1 MTHRL
6 ASTCTIALIILIM
19 LCMGSCVCVQ
29 CVCTVCGGVFIL
41 SVCMSY
47 VYIDIVVAPSLSLSL
62 TPFSY
67 NVHELPLPLSLSSF
81 SLPPSSLPP
90 SLVWYGSRK
99 VADSVYSVRVQ
110 PPVPICLKAG
120 GVYIYAAVN
129 ERPSVFCFNCNNTTE
144 CRRGQSM

>member
-1 MTHRL
+1 MWW
-6 ASTCTIALIILIM
+6 S
-19 LCMGSCVCVQ
+19 VD
-29 CVCTVCGGVFIL
+29 TV
-41 SVCMSY
+41 SVYMSY
-47 VYIDIVVAPSLSLSL
+47 VYIDIVVAPLSLSL
-62 TPFSY
+62 TPSSY
-67 NVHELPLPLSLSSF
+67 NVYVTPSLPLLLLSP
-81 SLPPSSLPP
+81 SLLPP
-90 SLVWYGSRK
+90 SLTGMVWYGSRK